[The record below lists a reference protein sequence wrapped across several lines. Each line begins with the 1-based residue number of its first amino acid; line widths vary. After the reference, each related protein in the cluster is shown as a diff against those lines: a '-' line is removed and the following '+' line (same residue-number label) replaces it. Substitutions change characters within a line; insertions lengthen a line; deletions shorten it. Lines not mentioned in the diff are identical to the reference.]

1 MILEGRLP
9 LPRGRV
15 LIPLRLSQWVEPRLE
30 ILIRQ
35 TWYQQ
40 VAPIFPQSKRGD
52 RISKGL
58 VFEEFQ
64 PLVSIP
70 EGKETKTKLYHR
82 VRRLGE

>member
-1 MILEGRLP
+1 M
-9 LPRGRV
+9 
-15 LIPLRLSQWVEPRLE
+15 
-30 ILIRQ
+30 
-35 TWYQQ
+35 
-40 VAPIFPQSKRGD
+40 
-52 RISKGL
+52 SKGL